1 MTKRVVFL
9 TPADAA
15 FGFRLTGVEQRTV
28 TVEQAEA
35 ALLTLTAEPE
45 NALVVVDERLL
56 PGIAE
61 QRLAELDRAWPGLV
75 VILPAPA
82 RVETEIDYALR
93 LVRRAIG
100 YQMRVRT

>member
-1 MTKRVVFL
+1 MLKRVVFL

-15 FGFRLTGVEQRTV
+15 CGFRLTGVEQRIV
-28 TVEQAEA
+28 PPEQAEA
-35 ALLTLTAEPE
+35 ALLALTAEEE

-56 PGIAE
+56 GGIAE
-61 QRLAELDRAWPGLV
+61 ERLAEIERTWAGLV
-75 VILPAPA
+75 VVLPAPA
-82 RVETEIDYALR
+82 RAETEIDYALR